1 MTIETKRIA
10 AVIAA
15 ARARGA
21 SVLLETEGL
30 ELLAALGVTAP
41 RYVFVRNAE
50 SALTADTSAL
60 GGERV
65 VVKVISPNI
74 LHKSDVG
81 GVKIVAHKRA
91 LMAEAVRDMETRLG
105 QKGIVGFTISECV
118 RYDQTLGNELILG
131 LRWTDDFGPVVT
143 LGAGGIY
150 TEFLA
155 QNFPKGRELGVF
167 SPGDSTA
174 DDIARTISEL
184 AVGRLATG
192 RMRGQEPRIS
202 VEAIAASIGR
212 FLELAKLFSPQDIAE
227 CEINPLVITPTGL
240 VALDILVKLGTQKA
254 ASGRPERPLAK
265 LRHLLEPK
273 SAAII
278 GVSEKG
284 MNPGRIIL
292 QNLIREGFDQS
303 RTYIVKDG
311 LDSLDG
317 CRCVPS
323 IADLPERVDL
333 CILAISAAQTP
344 EAITDI
350 VEGQKAESVIV
361 IPGGLEEKAGTEA
374 IVARMREALFA
385 SRKSEWG
392 GPLINGGN
400 CLGVRSRPGRY
411 DTLFIPQHK
420 LPVPDAPE
428 TPLALIS
435 QSGAFA
441 VARLSKLGQLN
452 MRYAITLGNQMDLTV
467 SDYLTY
473 LQADPK
479 VDVFAVYVEGFAPL
493 DGQAFLRAARAI
505 TASGRTVI
513 LYRAGRTAAGAK
525 ASASHTASMAG
536 DYAVTRALAKAAGVV
551 MAESLSDFEDLVK
564 LFVMLRGKQAAGF
577 RLGAVS
583 NAGFECVAMAD
594 NLGAFE
600 LLPFDAAASAK
611 LLEIFKDVRIDK
623 LVDVHNPIDIT
634 PMAADAAYEAVSRV
648 MLEADTVD
656 VGIVGLVPLSGALQT
671 LAAGAGHN
679 EDITRV
685 EGVGPLL
692 AKLHRL
698 STKAWIIVVDAGR
711 LYDPLAA
718 LLDQQGVPT
727 FRATD
732 TALRLFNMF
741 VAQRCRPGR

>member
-1 MTIETKRIA
+1 MSLDTARIA

-15 ARARGA
+15 ARSRGA
-21 SVLLETEGL
+21 AVLLETEGL
-30 ELLAALGVTAP
+30 ELLAALGIAAP
-41 RYVFVRNAE
+41 RHVFVRTPE
-50 SALTADTSAL
+50 EALTADTSAL

-65 VVKVISPNI
+65 VIKVISPNI

-91 LMAEAVRDMETRLG
+91 VMAETVRDMERRLG
-105 QKGIVGFTISECV
+105 NRAIVGFTINECV
-118 RYDQTLGNELILG
+118 SYDQTLGNELILG
-131 LRWTDDFGPVVT
+131 LRWTEDFGPVVT

-155 QNFPKGRELGVF
+155 QNFPKGRELGIF

-174 DDIARTISEL
+174 ADIAKTIGDL

-202 VEAIAASIGR
+202 VDAIASAVGR
-212 FLELAKLFSPQDIAE
+212 FLELASQFAPHGISE

-240 VALDILVKLGTQKA
+240 VALDILVKLGSRRAQQ
-254 ASGRPERPLAK
+254 RPFRPLAK
-265 LRHLLEPK
+265 LRYLLEPK

-292 QNLIREGFDQS
+292 QNLIRDGFDQA
-303 RTYIVKDG
+303 RVYVVKPG
-311 LDSLDG
+311 IDSIDG
-317 CRCVPS
+317 CRCVPT

-333 CILAISAAQTP
+333 CILAISAAQMPQAVT
-344 EAITDI
+344 EI
-350 VEGQKAESVIV
+350 VEGQRAESLIV

-374 IVARMREALFA
+374 IVARVREALLE
-385 SRKSEWG
+385 SRTSAWG

-400 CLGVRSRPGRY
+400 CLGVRSRPGHY
-411 DTLFIPQHK
+411 DTLFIPRHK
-420 LPVPDAPE
+420 LPVPDVLQ

-441 VARLSKLGQLN
+441 VARLSKLGQFN
-452 MRYAITLGNQMDLTV
+452 PKYAVTLGNQMDLTV

-473 LQADPK
+473 LQDDRDI
-479 VDVFAVYVEGFAPL
+479 DVFAVYVEGFAPL

-505 TASGRTVI
+505 TASGRTVV
-513 LYRAGRTAAGAK
+513 LYRAGRTVAGAK

-536 DYAVTRALAKAAGVV
+536 DYAVTRALATAAGVV
-551 MAESLSDFEDLVK
+551 VAESLSDFEDLVK
-564 LFVMLRGKQAAGF
+564 LFVMLRGKRADGF

-594 NLGAFE
+594 SLGVFE
-600 LLPFDAAASAK
+600 LLPFDAAASER
-611 LLEIFKDVRIDK
+611 LENIFKDVRIDT

-648 MLEADTVD
+648 MLEASTVD
-656 VGIVGLVPLSGALQT
+656 VGIIGLVPLSGALQT
-671 LAAGAGHN
+671 LASDAQHR
-679 EDITRV
+679 EDVTRPD
-685 EGVGPLL
+685 GVGPRLVR
-692 AKLHRL
+692 LHRE

-711 LYDPLAA
+711 IYDPLAT
-718 LLDQQGVPT
+718 LLDEQGVPT
-727 FRATD
+727 FRTTD

-741 VAQRCRPGR
+741 VERRCGARGV